1 MPIFNQE
8 HQAEYLDLLREA
20 RFLTHTGQLRRTYER
35 TLWVQRTLFQQDTC
49 WTEQVPPSLTALNGT
64 WIMELV
70 SEVTQRTDCGEWL
83 EDRERQ
89 EDYTHEQK
97 TPERMEDLARVA
109 GYARIMF
116 SSTVGKAWVSPVLK
130 AYWFALSWAPDQR
143 EVPLMESTVMSS
155 GHHVNVF
162 PF

>member
-1 MPIFNQE
+1 MPIFNQQ

-35 TLWVQRTLFQQDTC
+35 TLWVQRTLFEQDAC
-49 WTEQVPPSLTALNGT
+49 WAEQVPPSPAALNDT

-70 SEVTQRTDCGEWL
+70 NEVTQRTNCGEWL
-83 EDRERQ
+83 EDKEHG
-89 EDYTHEQK
+89 EDYTHELK
-97 TPERMEDLARVA
+97 TPERMEDLARIA

-155 GHHVNVF
+155 GNHVNVF

>member
-1 MPIFNQE
+1 MPIFNQK

-20 RFLTHTGQLRRTYER
+20 RFLTHTGQMRRTYDR
-35 TLWVQRTLFQQDTC
+35 TLWVQRALFEQDAS
-49 WTEQVPPSLTALNGT
+49 WAEQMPPSLIALKDT
-64 WIMELV
+64 WIMTLV
-70 SEVTQRTDCGEWL
+70 EEVTQRTDFNEWM
-83 EDRERQ
+83 EDRVHR
-89 EDYTHEQK
+89 EDYSHELK

-109 GYARIMF
+109 GYARVML

-143 EVPLMESTVMSS
+143 EVPLVESTVMSS
-155 GHHVNVF
+155 GHHVNIF

>member
-1 MPIFNQE
+1 MPIFNQQY
-8 HQAEYLDLLREA
+8 QAEYLDLLREA

-35 TLWVQRTLFQQDTC
+35 TLWVQRALFEQDAR
-49 WTEQVPPSLTALNGT
+49 WAEQVPPSLAALNDT

-70 SEVTQRTDCGEWL
+70 KEVTQRTNCGEWL
-83 EDRERQ
+83 GDKEHG
-89 EDYTHEQK
+89 EDYTHELK
-97 TPERMEDLARVA
+97 TPERMEDLARIA

-155 GHHVNVF
+155 GHHVNAF

>member
-1 MPIFNQE
+1 MPIFNPQ

-20 RFLTHTGQLRRTYER
+20 WFLTHTGQLRRTYER
-35 TLWVQRTLFQQDTC
+35 TLWVQRTLFEQDAC
-49 WTEQVPPSLTALNGT
+49 WAEQVPPSLTALNDT

-70 SEVTQRTDCGEWL
+70 NEVTQRTNCGEWL
-83 EDRERQ
+83 EDKEHG
-89 EDYTHEQK
+89 EDYTHELK
-97 TPERMEDLARVA
+97 TPERMEDLARIA

-155 GHHVNVF
+155 GNHVNVF